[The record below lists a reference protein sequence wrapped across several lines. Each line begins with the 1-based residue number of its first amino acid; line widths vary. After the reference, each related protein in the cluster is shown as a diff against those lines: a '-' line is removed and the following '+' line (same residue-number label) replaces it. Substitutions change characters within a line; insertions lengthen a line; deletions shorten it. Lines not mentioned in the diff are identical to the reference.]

1 MSEIILCIVYGLF
14 AIGTAIGSH
23 NPDNSLRFREVIA
36 CVVIGI
42 FWPVIIGAWF
52 GKDFK

>member
-1 MSEIILCIVYGLF
+1 MSEIILCIMYVLF

-23 NPDNSLRFREVIA
+23 NPDNGLSFQEVIA
-36 CVVIGI
+36 CVVIGV